1 MDYGQLVVQFS
12 KLILGA
18 VATFLAIILWSKTRD
33 TAWMLIVIGIIVSYV
48 EVVFVTLNGFGIV
61 RADLYSIGGV
71 PLIGLVGG
79 NLPTVFFIAAFLVML
94 LRKRYR

>member
-61 RADLYSIGGV
+61 RADLC
-71 PLIGLVGG
+71 
-79 NLPTVFFIAAFLVML
+79 
-94 LRKRYR
+94 